1 MFRSMTV
8 SVPIV
13 ATAVVTVVADDE
25 DHAIELACHIIAEK
39 DEKVVMPYFNI
50 PVLIDF
56 EPDRDGAVAMPEEER
71 TR

>member
-1 MFRSMTV
+1 MFRTYTV

-13 ATAVVTVVADDE
+13 ATAVVIVSADDE
-25 DHAIELACHIIAEK
+25 DHAIDLACHVLSEK
-39 DEKVVMPYFNI
+39 EEKVVMPDLNI

-56 EPDRDGAVAMPEEER
+56 EPDRDNAVAMSEEER